1 MSFRNLDF
9 EYIRRTISI
18 RDVAVALELEIAG
31 KMVRCWRPERHKQG
45 DRTPSV
51 GLNIRANTAR
61 CFVCDSRSLSTIDLV
76 MSIRNID
83 MLSAALWIAAHFRVP
98 SLPKGK
104 HLTSH
109 SRWPENFRVGTSD
122 SRLDVLVR
130 SGIWALL
137 TPKQHSIL
145 PVLDTFTPTNEA
157 MVTISYRGI
166 ARYAGV
172 GSHSTI
178 ASALRRFQSFHF
190 LCKCHRFEEGGFRGC
205 NAYRWT
211 LDNPQFL
218 EIAETHQKKYR
229 LEIEAERTLR
239 AEAKAYRKAA
249 RATTSK
255 YSVQSV

>member
-1 MSFRNLDF
+1 MSRNLDF
-9 EYIRRTISI
+9 EYIRRSIPIQGIAEALGLRIS
-18 RDVAVALELEIAG
+18 G
-31 KMVRCWRPERHKQG
+31 KMVRCWRPERHKNE

-76 MSIRNID
+76 MSIRSID
-83 MLSAALWIAAHFRVP
+83 ILPAARWIAAHFQVP

-104 HLTSH
+104 HLATH
-109 SRWPENFRVGTSD
+109 SRWPENFRVGTRD
-122 SRLDVLVR
+122 SRLEVLVR

-145 PVLDTFTPTNEA
+145 PVLDTFTPANEG

-190 LCKCHRFEEGGFRGC
+190 LQKRHRFEEAGFRGC

-211 LDNPQFL
+211 LDNPNFV
-218 EIAETHQKKYR
+218 EIAKSHQEKHR

-239 AEAKAYRKAA
+239 AEARTLRKSAA
-249 RATTSK
+249 ATSK
-255 YSVQSV
+255 YFVQPV